1 MCKVLRVNRST
12 YYKHFSAEPS
22 PRIKENQYI
31 ASLIL
36 HIYADYNK
44 RLGAYKITYV
54 LQRDYGIN
62 ISVGRVYRLMKQ
74 LQLPKM
80 STDKPAVRSN
90 SFDTEACCNHLQ
102 QKFNQKAPNLVWV
115 SDITYIKAGGI
126 WYYLCIVMDLFS
138 RKVISWHISSKANVE
153 LVITAF
159 KKAYEKRNTP
169 HGLMF
174 HSDRGSQYTAFSFR
188 QLLDSLNV
196 VQSFSK
202 KGYPFDNAC
211 CECFFKYLK
220 KEETNR
226 KCYHSLTEL
235 QLSVFEYIE
244 GYYNTKRPHGTL
256 NMLTP
261 NEAEAL
267 YWEQTK

>member
-1 MCKVLRVNRST
+1 M
-12 YYKHFSAEPS
+12 
-22 PRIKENQYI
+22 
-31 ASLIL
+31 
-36 HIYADYNK
+36 
-44 RLGAYKITYV
+44 
-54 LQRDYGIN
+54 
-62 ISVGRVYRLMKQ
+62 
-74 LQLPKM
+74 QLPKM
-80 STDKPAVRSN
+80 STDKPAVRS
-90 SFDTEACCNHLQ
+90 SSSAAEACCNHLQ

-138 RKVISWHISSKANVE
+138 RKVIAWHISSKANVD

-159 KKAYEKRNTP
+159 KKAYEKRNAP
-169 HGLMF
+169 YGLMF
-174 HSDRGSQYTAFSFR
+174 HSDRGSQYTAFTFR

-226 KCYHSLTEL
+226 KCYHSLK
-235 QLSVFEYIE
+235 LSILVDTFFARIFLSNISSPE
-244 GYYNTKRPHGTL
+244 GADLKPLRSVATRWFQIAPPTAPSISGNSLDRKFIPASLFHRRKTSISSTDSAIIPIAHKIAPDNRFQFFYS
-256 NMLTP
+256 
-261 NEAEAL
+261 
-267 YWEQTK
+267 